1 MEREGVGE
9 VVEEVEG
16 EVVGVAGLTR
26 SEAVRWSSF
35 ETGMVLKEE
44 VSGEG

>member
-26 SEAVRWSSF
+26 SEAVRWPSF